1 MTKNYAIYKSQGGDL
16 VLIPN
21 HISIKDIQQAKLQ
34 PYPQASSHLHMKNI
48 PRFGFYHE
56 SKESLVIN
64 QISKAELK
72 LSIVDFLEKR
82 KDVIVKSQNIAKK
95 LKEKDFV
102 QAPLERLDET
112 LGDFPNMTKHQE
124 QEALVNFINEY
135 LVSIGLFPIA
145 SDKLN
150 GEQLY
155 YFSTIGDSLLKIK
168 AMTITYNTNDTN
180 LLLSN
185 VNMKLSLVKLG
196 WSDFSRMNHHLGGT
210 FFECI
215 YYIAHLQKNEAAISL
230 LEKTLFGNI
239 ENVYSETVNS
249 LNDIFEKPTLTAP
262 IGFTDSQIKTII
274 EETTPTRGLYPI
286 NITLF
291 NFLMTDLLNKGI
303 PMKTISI
310 QLGITTKY
318 LAKLYKEPHGSTR
331 SHIVKNLYNIKKAT
345 D

>member
-1 MTKNYAIYKSQGGDL
+1 MTKNYAIYKCQGGDL

-82 KDVIVKSQNIAKK
+82 KDIIVKSQNIAKK

-124 QEALVNFINEY
+124 QEVLANFINEY

-196 WSDFSRMNHHLGGT
+196 WSDFSRMNHHLSGT

-215 YYIAHLQKNEAAISL
+215 YYIAHLQKNEPVIAL
-230 LEKTLFGNI
+230 LERTLFGNI
-239 ENVYSETVNS
+239 ESVYSDTVNS
-249 LNDIFEKPTLTAP
+249 LNDIFEKPTITT
-262 IGFTDSQIKTII
+262 GFTDNQIETII
-274 EETTPTRGLYPI
+274 EGTVPTRGLYPL
-286 NITLF
+286 NKSLF
-291 NFLMTDLLNKGI
+291 IFLMNDLLSKGL
-303 PMKTISI
+303 PNKTISL
-310 QLGITTKY
+310 QLGITNKY
-318 LAKLYKEPHGSTR
+318 LAKLYKEPSSSTR
-331 SHIVKNLYNIKKAT
+331 THIIRDLYNIKKAT

>member
-124 QEALVNFINEY
+124 QESLVNFINDY
-135 LVSIGLFPIA
+135 LVSIGLYPIA
-145 SDKLN
+145 ADKLN

-168 AMTITYNTNDTN
+168 AMTITYNNNDTN

-185 VNMKLSLVKLG
+185 VNMKLSLIKLG
-196 WSDFSRMNHHLGGT
+196 WSDFSRMNHHLSGT

-215 YYIAHLQKNEAAISL
+215 YYIAHLQKNEPVIAL
-230 LEKTLFGNI
+230 LERTLFGNI
-239 ENVYSETVNS
+239 ESVYSDTVNS
-249 LNDIFEKPTLTAP
+249 LNDIFEKPTVTT
-262 IGFTDSQIKTII
+262 GFTDSQIETII
-274 EETTPTRGLYPI
+274 EGTTPTRGLYPL
-286 NITLF
+286 NKALF
-291 NFLMTDLLNKGI
+291 IFLMNDLLSKGL
-303 PMKTISI
+303 PNKTISL
-310 QLGITTKY
+310 QLGITDKY
-318 LAKLYKEPHGSTR
+318 LAKLYKEPSSSTR
-331 SHIVKNLYNIKKAT
+331 THIIKDLYNIKKAT